1 MVIDRT
7 THATSHSD
15 FDQISR
21 FLRRGDL
28 IVFNSSRTLPA
39 ALPGL
44 LVELDQWMEV
54 RLAERLPD
62 GSWAALLLS
71 RKGDT
76 LGCKVCAGMT
86 IDFGM
91 GLTGLVLGQ
100 DERVPRLWRL
110 SFSQS
115 GPSLLDSIY
124 RLGQPI
130 RYGYIAAPWSLDYYQ
145 TVYANEP
152 GSAEM
157 PSAGRPFTWRLL
169 FELRRFGIQSAHV
182 TLHTGLSSYMEDD
195 LDRLHIAS
203 EEEYIIPANT
213 AEKIKRL
220 RGMGGRIIAIGT
232 TVVRALESIA
242 AVTGG
247 EVEAYHGYTRLQI
260 TAAHRLRIVHGLLT
274 GLHEPEASH
283 LDLLCAFLPADVIS
297 AAYEDAISRNYL
309 WHEFG
314 DLNLIV

>member
-1 MVIDRT
+1 
-7 THATSHSD
+7 
-15 FDQISR
+15 
-21 FLRRGDL
+21 
-28 IVFNSSRTLPA
+28 
-39 ALPGL
+39 
-44 LVELDQWMEV
+44 
-54 RLAERLPD
+54 
-62 GSWAALLLS
+62 
-71 RKGDT
+71 
-76 LGCKVCAGMT
+76 
-86 IDFGM
+86 
-91 GLTGLVLGQ
+91 
-100 DERVPRLWRL
+100 
-110 SFSQS
+110 
-115 GPSLLDSIY
+115 
-124 RLGQPI
+124 
-130 RYGYIAAPWSLDYYQ
+130 LDYYQ

-232 TVVRALESIA
+232 TVLRALESIA